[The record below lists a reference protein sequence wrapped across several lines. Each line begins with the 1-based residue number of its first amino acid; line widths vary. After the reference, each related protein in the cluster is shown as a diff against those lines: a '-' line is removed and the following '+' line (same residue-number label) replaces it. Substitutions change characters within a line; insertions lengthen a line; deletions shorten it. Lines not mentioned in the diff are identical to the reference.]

1 MKHLL
6 ITLMCGIALCACAKK
21 EDAKTANAAA
31 PASEAPAAAATAPAN
46 TGLPAECEDY
56 MNRVKACVAK
66 SSGNAG
72 AAQFQQMLD
81 QSKSQWEATADK
93 ASLIPACKAA
103 NEQFAQTAAM
113 LKCE

>member
-6 ITLMCGIALCACAKK
+6 ITLMCGLALTACAKK
-21 EDAKTANAAA
+21 EDTNAANPTA
-31 PASEAPAAAATAPAN
+31 TPAPAAAAPAN

-56 MNRVKACVAK
+56 INRVKACVAK
-66 SSGNAG
+66 SGGEAA

-81 QSKSQWEATADK
+81 QSKAQWEATPDK
-93 ASLIPACKAA
+93 ASLVPSCKAA
-103 NEQFAQTAAM
+103 NDQFAQTAAM